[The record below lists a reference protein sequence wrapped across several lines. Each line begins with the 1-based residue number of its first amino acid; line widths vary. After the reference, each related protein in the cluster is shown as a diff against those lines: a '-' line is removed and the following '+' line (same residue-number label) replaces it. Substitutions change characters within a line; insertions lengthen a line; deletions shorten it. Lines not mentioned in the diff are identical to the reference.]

1 MLHVLIQSSQNQTIT
16 QKDMSSINYDLQTIE
31 ALLFDVDGVL
41 SANVIPMSS
50 EGEPMRTVNIKDG
63 YSLHLAAKLG
73 LLLGIITGGRTEAV
87 RKRFLS
93 LGLKEENI
101 YIGSSVKIRDYM
113 DFRDRYGLK
122 DEEIL
127 YVGDDIPDV
136 EVMRQCGLPC
146 CPKDAAPEVKAISRY
161 ISHAEGGY
169 GCGRDIVEQVL
180 KVQGHWMANEKAF
193 GW

>member
-1 MLHVLIQSSQNQTIT
+1 MSTI
-16 QKDMSSINYDLQTIE
+16 NHDLKKIK

-41 SANVIPMSS
+41 SANVIPMSV

-63 YSLHLAAKLG
+63 YSLHLAAKQG
-73 LLLGIITGGRTEAV
+73 VKLGIITGGKTEAV

-93 LGLKEENI
+93 LGVPAEDI
-101 YIGSSVKIRDYM
+101 YLGSSVKMNDYRDYL
-113 DFRDRYGLK
+113 RRHGLT

-127 YVGDDIPDV
+127 YVGDDIPDL
-136 EVMRQCGLPC
+136 EVMRVCGLPC
-146 CPKDAAPEVKAISRY
+146 CPKDAAPEVKAVSKY

-169 GCGRDIVEQVL
+169 GCGRDIVEQYL
-180 KVQGHWMANEKAF
+180 KVHGLWLADEKAF